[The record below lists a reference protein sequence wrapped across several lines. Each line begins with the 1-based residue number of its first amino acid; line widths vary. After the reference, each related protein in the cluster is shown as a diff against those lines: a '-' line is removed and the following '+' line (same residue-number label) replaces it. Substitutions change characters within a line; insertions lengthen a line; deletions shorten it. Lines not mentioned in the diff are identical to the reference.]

1 MERGPYPGSK
11 NLSGGVLYGRIL
23 NDLVPNYWEEAPIE
37 RYITNERVVFMTE
50 QASFNIDFKNQ
61 IYKETPY
68 NAISV
73 LRGKFD
79 RWLGEKAEEAGAM
92 LVPGIKVD
100 EVLVE
105 NGKAVGIMAG
115 DEEMRSDVV
124 ILADG
129 TNSFLAEQL
138 GLTQEI

>member
-1 MERGPYPGSK
+1 M
-11 NLSGGVLYGRIL
+11 

-105 NGKAVGIMAG
+105 NGKSRRYYG
-115 DEEMRSDVV
+115 RR
-124 ILADG
+124 
-129 TNSFLAEQL
+129 
-138 GLTQEI
+138 